1 MRYFVDIPRSLGHAL
16 FVAAAVACLFA
27 ACGEED
33 VPFVVDEDEIRRYL
47 SETEGGRDL
56 YRRAGL
62 IPEELYS
69 IPYDDE
75 ATYHDLVDSV
85 RRLTYFDISGT
96 RKLKDFGP
104 YVTRDAE
111 VEIEDN
117 FYIRTVRTTADSTSE
132 ESRTVKVIRYAYF
145 LKLGSDAQ
153 AYSGW
158 VLSGYNGG
166 TPEYPAN
173 LTVFREDGA
182 ASFPGD
188 GTDYDVFRYVTY
200 DTTYVSNPQG
210 GTDRIITPVAG
221 FSSHKYVKLSDI
233 ENITGDSI
241 LVFRGTDVPNRS
253 FYQLLSG
260 ESNAGF
266 ALQRMARPDSA
277 TYLDTLRPPDP
288 NARLWNIVMLREFR
302 RIFIP
307 DGIPPDTMVVQESNW
322 CVPYRVPQ

>member
-1 MRYFVDIPRSLGHAL
+1 MFLATT
-16 FVAAAVACLFA
+16 VACLFA
-27 ACGEED
+27 GCGEED

-47 SETEGGRDL
+47 SETEEGRDL
-56 YRRAGL
+56 YRRSSL
-62 IPEELYS
+62 IADEPYS
-69 IPYDDE
+69 VPYDDE
-75 ATYHDLVDSV
+75 ATYEDLVDSV
-85 RRLTYFDISGT
+85 RRAIYFDISGDK
-96 RKLKDFGP
+96 KLKDFGP

-117 FYIRTVRTTADSTSE
+117 FHIRTVRTTADSTSE
-132 ESRTVKVIRYAYF
+132 ERRALKVRRYAYF

-173 LTVFREDGA
+173 LTVIREDGA
-182 ASFPGD
+182 SSFPGD

-200 DTTYVSNPQG
+200 DTSYVSNPQG

-221 FSSHKYVKLSDI
+221 FSSHRYVKLSEI
-233 ENITGDSI
+233 ENISGDSI
-241 LVFRGTDVPNRS
+241 LVFRGTDIPNKS
-253 FYQLLSG
+253 FYQLLCGETKSG
-260 ESNAGF
+260 F
-266 ALQRMARPDSA
+266 TQQRMARPDSA

-288 NARLWNIVMLREFR
+288 NRRLWNVVMLREFR